1 MSIQDKWLEQF
12 KAAVSHEIAS
22 ANGKEADG
30 YRAVAAKTHLGYDY
44 IYQIYK
50 GKPLNKPKMP
60 GSEAMDAIN
69 REYGEIIGVSQSNR
83 AIATMDSTQ
92 SAINKIASM
101 ADCLQFL
108 ATYLEALDAGDR
120 AEALRMVARLGN
132 EPEKHASVA
141 RSIEGMASAAFA
153 RAHQKAA

>member
-12 KAAVSHEIAS
+12 KAAVSHEVAR

-69 REYGEIIGVSQSNR
+69 REYGEVIGISKSNQ
-83 AIATMDSTQ
+83 ALAPVDIAQTAIKDIATLEQ
-92 SAINKIASM
+92 S
-101 ADCLQFL
+101 LEGL
-108 ATYLEALDAGDR
+108 AVYLAALDAGDR
-120 AEALRMVARLGN
+120 AEAMKMISVLAESPDRHAKTASGIRGMVG
-132 EPEKHASVA
+132 
-141 RSIEGMASAAFA
+141 AAFP
-153 RAHQKAA
+153 QLDKKAA